1 MLYAVK
7 ARFIPERL
15 DEFYAR
21 LMDGSIQSQKPDG
34 EEICASMQRARIT
47 EPGVVQWT
55 EICYCPTPLAHERAT
70 VYDRFFTNMSTE
82 AIDEPVEFS
91 GEPFVELLRV
101 STLRQTQAGRGET
114 ANGLAEAA

>member
-7 ARFIPERL
+7 ARFIPERI
-15 DEFYAR
+15 DELYAR

-47 EPGVVQWT
+47 EPGIVEWT

-70 VYDRFFTNMSTE
+70 VYDRFFIDLSATAIE
-82 AIDEPVEFS
+82 APVEFS
-91 GEPFVELLRV
+91 GEPFVELLRA

-114 ANGLAEAA
+114 GNGLAEAA

>member
-1 MLYAVK
+1 
-7 ARFIPERL
+7 
-15 DEFYAR
+15 
-21 LMDGSIQSQKPDG
+21 
-34 EEICASMQRARIT
+34 
-47 EPGVVQWT
+47 
-55 EICYCPTPLAHERAT
+55 
-70 VYDRFFTNMSTE
+70 MSTE